1 MSDLGGLREQDAWG
15 LSRSFGRAERIS
27 AQKDKILGLER
38 RGRCAGPLAARF
50 CARPRV
56 RGPILAPAE
65 ASDCVRTERRSERTS
80 GGHAAGGLLG
90 RRRRVQASNRAER
103 D

>member
-56 RGPILAPAE
+56 RGLIL
-65 ASDCVRTERRSERTS
+65 ERP
-80 GGHAAGGLLG
+80 
-90 RRRRVQASNRAER
+90 RRRATASALRDAASVQAVGMPQAGS
-103 D
+103 